1 MDEGSK
7 TWNPSAHTLGSSSVS
22 SCPFSFI
29 SLLLD
34 GMKLMTEISHRIGNG
49 GGACEEEEE
58 EEDAED
64 EDPVESIVAVVIV
77 IVVVASPLIPVV
89 LLQPT
94 AFC

>member
-1 MDEGSK
+1 MGVGSK
-7 TWNPSAHTLGSSSVS
+7 PSWNPSVHTLASSSVS

-29 SLLLD
+29 SLLN

-49 GGACEEEEE
+49 GGACEEEDEE
-58 EEDAED
+58 EAED
-64 EDPVESIVAVVIV
+64 EDPVESTVAVVIV
-77 IVVVASPLIPVV
+77 IVVVASPLVSV